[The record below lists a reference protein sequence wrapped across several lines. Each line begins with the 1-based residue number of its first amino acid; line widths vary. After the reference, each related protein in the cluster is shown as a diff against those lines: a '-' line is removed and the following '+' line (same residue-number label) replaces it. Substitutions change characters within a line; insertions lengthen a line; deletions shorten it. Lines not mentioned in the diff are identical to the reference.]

1 MSALDQISPSARAVL
16 EEAGLATEEHAQ
28 HVLAQRGD
36 WPPLTDV
43 QAELLRAAGCPLPF
57 PAVESEA
64 S

>member
-1 MSALDQISPSARAVL
+1 MSALDQLSPSARAVL

-28 HVLAQRGD
+28 HVLDRRGD
-36 WPPLTDV
+36 WPPLSDA

-57 PAVESEA
+57 PIAEAEA